1 MKKDFFTE
9 SIHYQILYF
18 IEEGKDRRKGKD
30 RRFCLGEE
38 FIHFLATLA
47 ILKIKYI
54 IFLRIILV
62 QFIQFLKSKE
72 MNKFVS
78 QTEAT
83 TFAFSS
89 MPPSML
95 YRSSQLA
102 YPT

>member
-47 ILKIKYI
+47 ILKI
-54 IFLRIILV
+54 
-62 QFIQFLKSKE
+62 
-72 MNKFVS
+72 
-78 QTEAT
+78 
-83 TFAFSS
+83 
-89 MPPSML
+89 
-95 YRSSQLA
+95 
-102 YPT
+102 